1 MSGTQIMKPMLFLR
15 SKLQDACQNVLNAK
29 MVQIVVQ
36 NVHKVRIVVIM
47 HVHNV
52 KIKSHVKLVNK
63 VSNWTKI

>member
-1 MSGTQIMKPMLFLR
+1 MSGTQIMKPMLFLE

-36 NVHKVRIVVIM
+36 NAHKVQIVVIM

-52 KIKSHVKLVNK
+52 KIKSYVNLVNK